1 PDELYGE
8 MLRLVAERDAPAVF
22 ALVDRLAEAGAG
34 LGEFVSGA
42 GETLRAVLVVG
53 MGGEPEGLTEG
64 LQGLVRR
71 YAPALPPP
79 DVVRM
84 LTVLSETEV
93 PLRASGNMRLAVEV
107 LLLRWA
113 MMSRTVELEE
123 VIRALGGGTGEGGRG
138 TSGAGRTAAAP
149 VQVRGAAR
157 GSGHLRPGRRSV
169 AAPLGDD
176 ESHGRGG
183 RGHKSMGRWEGGGG
197 TGDEWCW
204 SHRGCPRPVARCGA
218 QSGDPTRPPSP
229 VPRPRKRFVD
239 ARSPPRR
246 AASRRGRPPR

>member
-1 PDELYGE
+1 MIHFFFFSSRRRHTRSLCDWSSD
-8 MLRLVAERDAPAVF
+8 VCSSD
-22 ALVDRLAEAGAG
+22 
-34 LGEFVSGA
+34 
-42 GETLRAVLVVG
+42 LRAVLVVG

-123 VIRALGGGTGEGGRG
+123 VIRAL
-138 TSGAGRTAAAP
+138 
-149 VQVRGAAR
+149 
-157 GSGHLRPGRRSV
+157 
-169 AAPLGDD
+169 
-176 ESHGRGG
+176 
-183 RGHKSMGRWEGGGG
+183 
-197 TGDEWCW
+197 
-204 SHRGCPRPVARCGA
+204 
-218 QSGDPTRPPSP
+218 
-229 VPRPRKRFVD
+229 
-239 ARSPPRR
+239 
-246 AASRRGRPPR
+246 